1 MDYGSE
7 NIHLSELKGLMD
19 VDPDDRW
26 LVLLP
31 NFEDF
36 QDSTYDI
43 PEMARDKHLFV
54 EYSFIP
60 VNGSY
65 NEILALTYEP
75 KEQNEEK

>member
-7 NIHLSELKGLMD
+7 NIHLAELKGLMD
-19 VDPDDRW
+19 VDPNDRW

-43 PEMARDKHLFV
+43 PEMTGGKHLFV
-54 EYSFIP
+54 EYSFVS

-65 NEILALTYEP
+65 NELLALTYEP
-75 KEQNEEK
+75 IKNMEE